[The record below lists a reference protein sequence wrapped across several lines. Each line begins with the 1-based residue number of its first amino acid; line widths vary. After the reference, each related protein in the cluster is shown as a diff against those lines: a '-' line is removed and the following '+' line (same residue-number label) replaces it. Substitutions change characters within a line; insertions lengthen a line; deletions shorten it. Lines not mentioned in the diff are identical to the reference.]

1 MNVMLFIYRKIM
13 KKIKKFKQK
22 YEKEERR
29 HDKAYEKENKIHE
42 GRHRKEI
49 DRAIDLGRT
58 SKKRK

>member
-1 MNVMLFIYRKIM
+1 M